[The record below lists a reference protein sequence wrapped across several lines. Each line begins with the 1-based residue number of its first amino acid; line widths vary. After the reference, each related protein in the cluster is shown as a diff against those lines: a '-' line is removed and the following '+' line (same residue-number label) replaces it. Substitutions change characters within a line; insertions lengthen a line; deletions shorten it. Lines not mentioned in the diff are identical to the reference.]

1 MKTVYLFNFVIK
13 KNIEKKIKKNLNG
26 LTNIFMSQ
34 SWL

>member
-1 MKTVYLFNFVIK
+1 MKTKHLFFS
-13 KNIEKKIKKNLNG
+13 EKSYRKIIKKNLNG